1 MNPLPAYD
9 HLRDLLAYDPATGVF
24 TWRVSTSNRV
34 KIGDIAECR
43 DRAGYVVIRIDGV
56 LYRAHRLAW
65 LYHYGIEPTVF
76 IDHIDMDK
84 SNNRIANLRLATKS
98 QNQANTKARKDNA
111 LGVKGV
117 YFDVKRNKYQVKIR
131 RQHIGRFESLADAI
145 AAYVVAA
152 KQEFG
157 DFARI

>member
-1 MNPLPAYD
+1 MNTLPAND
-9 HLRDLLAYDPATGVF
+9 RLRELLSYDPATGVF
-24 TWRVSTSNRV
+24 IWRASTSNRV

-65 LYHYGIEPTVF
+65 LYYYGVEPTVF

-98 QNQANTKARKDNA
+98 QNQANIKARKDNA

-117 YFDVKRNKYQVKIR
+117 YFERNKYQVKIR
-131 RQHIGRFESLADAI
+131 RQHIGRFELLADAI
-145 AAYVVAA
+145 AAYAAAA

-157 DFARI
+157 AFARI